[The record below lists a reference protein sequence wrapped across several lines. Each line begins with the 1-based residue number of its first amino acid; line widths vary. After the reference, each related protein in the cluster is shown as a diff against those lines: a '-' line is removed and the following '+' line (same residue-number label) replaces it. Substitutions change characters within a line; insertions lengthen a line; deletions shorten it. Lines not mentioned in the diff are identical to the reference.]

1 MRKQMFLKSYL
12 MKIAFLLVFLTG
24 AVPTYSAV
32 LLVDHQLDTPLLQ
45 ELDISGQDK
54 KKAVPLMVFA
64 QNQMGGFNNEPL
76 GEIVFLNTT
85 EEGQSSIISIEST
98 QPVQYTAFKLLNPLR
113 LILDFPKMD
122 KGNLT
127 SRIQV
132 DTGIVNSIR
141 PIHFEVAGVLRL
153 EIVLNQSADYEI
165 NKPEKNKLIVRLRS
179 SGQVSGQEM
188 AQMSPSMKETA
199 PSSNKKEFYKK
210 SLRGA
215 ASLMEEAEEA
225 EEVALNEDTCFPMLF
240 GEKEKISLDFQ
251 NADVRNLFR
260 IFAEIS
266 GFNVILS
273 PEVGGSVNIRM
284 MDVPWNQAMEIILT
298 NSALGRECFGNNI
311 VRVATKVVLAAEA
324 SALVAEKNRAVADR
338 TTERDSQD
346 LVTEVVRI
354 NHADITELSTSLNA
368 LRSARQDGRITVDTR
383 TNTLILNDL
392 QHHVNDMLE
401 AIKIL
406 DIPTPQVLIEAK
418 IVEISKSFTQEL
430 GIQWGLTGEVI
441 SSAPGSLA
449 INGSTNANTAAD
461 GSAFL
466 VDLRQSTDIAG
477 GSVSGFD
484 LLLGGLLPGLDLNVR
499 LEALEK
505 QGKGRILSSPKVT
518 TADNKEA
525 RIRSGKQ
532 IPYQVTSAE
541 GNSIQFV
548 DAELSLT
555 VTPHVT
561 SDNSVY
567 MVIDAT
573 KNAADFTQLVGTVP
587 TITTKETHTEVLVG
601 NGDTTVLGGIY
612 ESTSTEN
619 KKAVPFLSKIPLL
632 GFLFKSFA
640 DSDVITEL
648 LVFITPTIIETN

>member
-1 MRKQMFLKSYL
+1 MRKQMFIKSYL

-24 AVPTYSAV
+24 AVPAYSAV
-32 LLVDHQLDTPLLQ
+32 LLSDHKLDTPLVQ
-45 ELDISGQDK
+45 EPGISGQDK

-64 QNQMGGFNNEPL
+64 QNQTTGSNKESL
-76 GEIVFLNTT
+76 GEIVFINTV
-85 EEGQSSIISIEST
+85 EEGQSSIVSIEST
-98 QPVQYTAFKLLNPLR
+98 QAVQYTAFKLLNPLR
-113 LILDFPKMD
+113 LVLDFSKMD

-132 DTGIVNSIR
+132 DKGIVNSIR
-141 PIHFEVAGVLRL
+141 PIHFEEAGGLRL

-188 AQMSPSMKETA
+188 AQAPSMKEAA
-199 PSSNKKEFYKK
+199 PSKKEFYKK

-215 ASLMEEAEEA
+215 ASLLDEAQEA
-225 EEVALNEDTCFPMLF
+225 SLNEDTCFPMLY
-240 GEKEKISLDFQ
+240 GEKEVISLDFQ

-266 GFNVILS
+266 GLNVILS

-354 NHADITELSTSLNA
+354 NHADITELSTSLTA

-383 TNTLILNDL
+383 TSTLILNDL
-392 QHHVNDMLE
+392 RHHVNDMLE

-430 GIQWGLTGEVI
+430 GIQWGLTGEAI

-449 INGSTNANTAAD
+449 INGGANANTAAD
-461 GSAFL
+461 GSAFQ
-466 VDLRQSTDIAG
+466 VDLRQSTDIAA

-505 QGKGRILSSPKVT
+505 QGKGRILSSPRVT

-612 ESTSTEN
+612 ESASTEN

>member
-1 MRKQMFLKSYL
+1 MRKQMFIKSYL

-24 AVPTYSAV
+24 AVPAYSAV
-32 LLVDHQLDTPLLQ
+32 LLSDHKLDTPLVQ
-45 ELDISGQDK
+45 EPGISGQDK

-64 QNQMGGFNNEPL
+64 QNQTTGSNKESL
-76 GEIVFLNTT
+76 GEIVFIDTV
-85 EEGQSSIISIEST
+85 EEGQSSIVSIEST
-98 QPVQYTAFKLLNPLR
+98 QAVQYTAFKLLNPLR
-113 LILDFPKMD
+113 LVLDFSKMD

-132 DTGIVNSIR
+132 DKGIVNSIR
-141 PIHFEVAGVLRL
+141 PIHFEEAGVLRL

-188 AQMSPSMKETA
+188 AQAPSMKEAA
-199 PSSNKKEFYKK
+199 PSKKEFYKK

-215 ASLMEEAEEA
+215 ASLLDEAQEA
-225 EEVALNEDTCFPMLF
+225 SLNEDTCFPMLY
-240 GEKEKISLDFQ
+240 GEKEVISLDFQ

-266 GFNVILS
+266 GLNVILS

-354 NHADITELSTSLNA
+354 NHADITELSTSLTA

-392 QHHVNDMLE
+392 RHHVNDMLE

-430 GIQWGLTGEVI
+430 GIQWGLTGEAI

-449 INGSTNANTAAD
+449 INGSANANTAAD
-461 GSAFL
+461 GSAFQ
-466 VDLRQSTDIAG
+466 VDLRQSTDIAA

-619 KKAVPFLSKIPLL
+619 KKAVPFLSKLPLV

>member
-1 MRKQMFLKSYL
+1 MRKQMFIKSYL

-24 AVPTYSAV
+24 AVPAYSAV
-32 LLVDHQLDTPLLQ
+32 LLSDHKLDTPLVQ
-45 ELDISGQDK
+45 EPGISGQDK

-64 QNQMGGFNNEPL
+64 QNQTTGSNKESL
-76 GEIVFLNTT
+76 GEIVFINTV
-85 EEGQSSIISIEST
+85 EEGQSSIVSIEST
-98 QPVQYTAFKLLNPLR
+98 QAVQYTAFKLLNPLR
-113 LILDFPKMD
+113 LVLDFSKMD

-132 DTGIVNSIR
+132 DKGIVNSIR
-141 PIHFEVAGVLRL
+141 PIHFEEAGVLRL

-188 AQMSPSMKETA
+188 AQAPSMKEAA
-199 PSSNKKEFYKK
+199 PSKKEFYKK

-215 ASLMEEAEEA
+215 ASLLDEAQEA
-225 EEVALNEDTCFPMLF
+225 SLNEDTCFPMLY
-240 GEKEKISLDFQ
+240 GEKEVISLDFQ

-266 GFNVILS
+266 GLNVILS

-354 NHADITELSTSLNA
+354 NHADITELSTSLTA

-392 QHHVNDMLE
+392 RHHVNDMLE

-430 GIQWGLTGEVI
+430 GIQWGLTGEAI

-449 INGSTNANTAAD
+449 INGGANANTAAD
-461 GSAFL
+461 GSAFQ
-466 VDLRQSTDIAG
+466 VDLRQSTDIAA

-573 KNAADFTQLVGTVP
+573 KNSADFTQLVGTVP

-612 ESTSTEN
+612 ESASTEN

>member
-1 MRKQMFLKSYL
+1 MRKQMFIKSYL

-24 AVPTYSAV
+24 AVPAYSAV
-32 LLVDHQLDTPLLQ
+32 LLSDHKLDTPLVQ
-45 ELDISGQDK
+45 EPGISGQDK

-64 QNQMGGFNNEPL
+64 QNQTTGSNKESL
-76 GEIVFLNTT
+76 GEIVFINTV
-85 EEGQSSIISIEST
+85 EEGQSSIVSIEST
-98 QPVQYTAFKLLNPLR
+98 QAVQYTAFKLLNPLR
-113 LILDFPKMD
+113 LVLDFSKMD

-132 DTGIVNSIR
+132 DKGIVNSIR
-141 PIHFEVAGVLRL
+141 PIHFEEARVLRL

-210 SLRGA
+210 SLQGA
-215 ASLMEEAEEA
+215 ASLMEEAEE
-225 EEVALNEDTCFPMLF
+225 VASNEDTCFPMLF

-284 MDVPWNQAMEIILT
+284 IDVPWNQAMEIILT
-298 NSALGRECFGNNI
+298 NSALGRECFGGNI

-354 NHADITELSTSLNA
+354 NHADITELSTSLTA

-392 QHHVNDMLE
+392 RHHVNDMLE

-449 INGSTNANTAAD
+449 INGSANANTATD
-461 GSAFL
+461 GSAFQ
-466 VDLRQSTDIAG
+466 VDLRQSTDIAA

-505 QGKGRILSSPKVT
+505 LGKGRILSSPRVV

-601 NGDTTVLGGIY
+601 NGETTVLGGIY
-612 ESTSTEN
+612 ESASTEN

>member
-76 GEIVFLNTT
+76 GEIVFLNAT

-188 AQMSPSMKETA
+188 AQAPSMKEAA
-199 PSSNKKEFYKK
+199 PSKKEFYKK

-215 ASLMEEAEEA
+215 ASLMEEAEE
-225 EEVALNEDTCFPMLF
+225 VASNEDTCFPILF

-266 GFNVILS
+266 GLNVILS

-338 TTERDSQD
+338 TTERESQD

-354 NHADITELSTSLNA
+354 NHA
-368 LRSARQDGRITVDTR
+368 RSEERRV
-383 TNTLILNDL
+383 
-392 QHHVNDMLE
+392 
-401 AIKIL
+401 
-406 DIPTPQVLIEAK
+406 
-418 IVEISKSFTQEL
+418 
-430 GIQWGLTGEVI
+430 
-441 SSAPGSLA
+441 
-449 INGSTNANTAAD
+449 
-461 GSAFL
+461 
-466 VDLRQSTDIAG
+466 
-477 GSVSGFD
+477 
-484 LLLGGLLPGLDLNVR
+484 
-499 LEALEK
+499 
-505 QGKGRILSSPKVT
+505 GKECRSRWSP
-518 TADNKEA
+518 
-525 RIRSGKQ
+525 
-532 IPYQVTSAE
+532 Y
-541 GNSIQFV
+541 
-548 DAELSLT
+548 
-555 VTPHVT
+555 H
-561 SDNSVY
+561 
-567 MVIDAT
+567 
-573 KNAADFTQLVGTVP
+573 
-587 TITTKETHTEVLVG
+587 
-601 NGDTTVLGGIY
+601 
-612 ESTSTEN
+612 
-619 KKAVPFLSKIPLL
+619 
-632 GFLFKSFA
+632 
-640 DSDVITEL
+640 
-648 LVFITPTIIETN
+648 

>member
-284 MDVPWNQAMEIILT
+284 IDVPWNQAMEIILT
-298 NSALGRECFGNNI
+298 NSALGRECFGGNI
-311 VRVATKVVLAAEA
+311 VRVATKVTLAAEDTA
-324 SALVAEKNRAVADR
+324 RLSEKTRAVSER
-338 TTERDSQD
+338 LNERDSED
-346 LVTEVVRI
+346 LVTEVVRV

-368 LRSARQDGRITVDTR
+368 LKSARTDALITIDTR

-392 QHHVNDMLE
+392 RHHVDDMLE
-401 AIKIL
+401 TIKIL

-418 IVEISKSFTQEL
+418 IVEISKTFSQEL
-430 GIQWGLTGEVI
+430 GISWGLVNPDPGFPTVTG
-441 SSAPGSLA
+441 
-449 INGSTNANTAAD
+449 NSTFDTQ
-461 GSAFL
+461 FL
-466 VDLRQSTDIAG
+466 VDLRPTVDIAAG
-477 GSVSGFD
+477 NVAGFD
-484 LLLGGLLPGLDLNVR
+484 SLIQGFLPGVALNVK
-499 LEALEK
+499 LEALEES
-505 QGKGRILSSPKVT
+505 GKGRVISSPRVT

-525 RIRSGKQ
+525 RILSGRQ
-532 IPYQVTSAE
+532 IPYQVNSVE

-555 VTPHVT
+555 VIPHVT
-561 SDNSVY
+561 ADNSIY
-567 MVIDAT
+567 MIIDAT
-573 KNAADFTQLVGTVP
+573 KNAADFTEKIDNVP
-587 TITTKETHTEVLVG
+587 TITTKEMHTEVLVG
-601 NGDTTVLGGIY
+601 NGDTTVLAGIY
-612 ESTSTEN
+612 ESISTEN
-619 KKAVPFLSKIPLL
+619 KKAVPWFSKLPLV
-632 GFLFKSFA
+632 GFLFRAFDDK
-640 DSDVITEL
+640 DSISEL
-648 LVFITPTIIETN
+648 LVFITPTIVETY

>member
-1 MRKQMFLKSYL
+1 MRKQMFIKSYL

-24 AVPTYSAV
+24 AVPAYSAV
-32 LLVDHQLDTPLLQ
+32 LLSDHKLDTPLVQ
-45 ELDISGQDK
+45 EPGISGQDK

-64 QNQMGGFNNEPL
+64 QNQTTGSNKESL
-76 GEIVFLNTT
+76 GEIVFINTV
-85 EEGQSSIISIEST
+85 EEGQSSIVSIEST
-98 QPVQYTAFKLLNPLR
+98 QAVQYTAFKLLNPLR
-113 LILDFPKMD
+113 LVLDFSKMD

-132 DTGIVNSIR
+132 DKGIVNSIR
-141 PIHFEVAGVLRL
+141 PIHFEEAGVLRL

-188 AQMSPSMKETA
+188 AQAPSMKEAA
-199 PSSNKKEFYKK
+199 PSKKEFYKK

-215 ASLMEEAEEA
+215 ASLLDEAQEA
-225 EEVALNEDTCFPMLF
+225 SLNEDTCFPMLY
-240 GEKEKISLDFQ
+240 GEKEVISLDFQ

-266 GFNVILS
+266 GLNVILS

-354 NHADITELSTSLNA
+354 NHADITELSTSLTA

-383 TNTLILNDL
+383 TSTLILNDL
-392 QHHVNDMLE
+392 RHHVNDMLE

-430 GIQWGLTGEVI
+430 GIQWGLTGEAI

-612 ESTSTEN
+612 ESASTEN

>member
-1 MRKQMFLKSYL
+1 MRKQMFIKSYL

-24 AVPTYSAV
+24 AVPAYSAV
-32 LLVDHQLDTPLLQ
+32 LLSDHKLDTPLVQ
-45 ELDISGQDK
+45 EPGISGQDK

-64 QNQMGGFNNEPL
+64 QNQTTGSNKESL
-76 GEIVFLNTT
+76 GEIVFINTV
-85 EEGQSSIISIEST
+85 EEGQSSIVSIEST
-98 QPVQYTAFKLLNPLR
+98 QAVQYTAFKLLNPLR
-113 LILDFPKMD
+113 LVLDFSKMD

-132 DTGIVNSIR
+132 DKGIVNSIR
-141 PIHFEVAGVLRL
+141 PIHFEEAGVLRL

-188 AQMSPSMKETA
+188 AQAPSMKEAA
-199 PSSNKKEFYKK
+199 PSKKEFYKK

-215 ASLMEEAEEA
+215 ASLLDEAQEA
-225 EEVALNEDTCFPMLF
+225 SLNEDTCFPMLY
-240 GEKEKISLDFQ
+240 GEKEVISLDFQ

-266 GFNVILS
+266 GLNVILS

-354 NHADITELSTSLNA
+354 NHADITELSTSLTA

-392 QHHVNDMLE
+392 RHYVNDMLE

-430 GIQWGLTGEVI
+430 GIQWGLTGEAI

-505 QGKGRILSSPKVT
+505 QGKGRILSSPRVT

-561 SDNSVY
+561 SDNRVY

-612 ESTSTEN
+612 ESASTEN

>member
-1 MRKQMFLKSYL
+1 

-76 GEIVFLNTT
+76 GEIVFLNTV
-85 EEGQSSIISIEST
+85 EEGQSSIVSIEST
-98 QPVQYTAFKLLNPLR
+98 QAVQYTAFKLLNPLR
-113 LILDFPKMD
+113 LVLDFSKMD

-132 DTGIVNSIR
+132 DKGIVNSIR
-141 PIHFEVAGVLRL
+141 PIHFEEAGVLRL

-188 AQMSPSMKETA
+188 AQAPSMKEAA
-199 PSSNKKEFYKK
+199 PSKKEFYKK

-215 ASLMEEAEEA
+215 ASLLDEAQEA
-225 EEVALNEDTCFPMLF
+225 SLNEDTCFPMLY
-240 GEKEKISLDFQ
+240 GEKEVISLDFQ

-266 GFNVILS
+266 GLNVILS

-354 NHADITELSTSLNA
+354 NHADITELSTSLTA

-392 QHHVNDMLE
+392 RHHVNDMLE

-430 GIQWGLTGEVI
+430 GIQWGLTGEAI

-449 INGSTNANTAAD
+449 ITGSANANTAAD
-461 GSAFL
+461 GSAFQ
-466 VDLRQSTDIAG
+466 VDLRQSTDIAA

-541 GNSIQFV
+541 GNSTQFV

-555 VTPHVT
+555 VTPRVT
-561 SDNSVY
+561 SDNNVY
-567 MVIDAT
+567 MIIDAT
-573 KNAADFTQLVGTVP
+573 KNSADFTQLVGTVP

>member
-1 MRKQMFLKSYL
+1 
-12 MKIAFLLVFLTG
+12 
-24 AVPTYSAV
+24 
-32 LLVDHQLDTPLLQ
+32 
-45 ELDISGQDK
+45 
-54 KKAVPLMVFA
+54 
-64 QNQMGGFNNEPL
+64 L
-76 GEIVFLNTT
+76 GEIVFINTV
-85 EEGQSSIISIEST
+85 EEGQSSIVSIEST
-98 QPVQYTAFKLLNPLR
+98 QAVQYTAFKLLNPLR
-113 LILDFPKMD
+113 LVLDFSKMD

-132 DTGIVNSIR
+132 DKGIVNSIR
-141 PIHFEVAGVLRL
+141 PIHFEEAGVLRL

-188 AQMSPSMKETA
+188 AQAPSMKEAA
-199 PSSNKKEFYKK
+199 PSKKEFYKK

-215 ASLMEEAEEA
+215 ASLLDEAQEA
-225 EEVALNEDTCFPMLF
+225 SLNEDTCFPMLY
-240 GEKEKISLDFQ
+240 GEKEVISLDFQ

-266 GFNVILS
+266 GLNVILS

-354 NHADITELSTSLNA
+354 NHADITELSTSLTA

-383 TNTLILNDL
+383 TSTLILNDL
-392 QHHVNDMLE
+392 RHHVNDMLE

-505 QGKGRILSSPKVT
+505 QGKGRILSSPRVT

>member
-1 MRKQMFLKSYL
+1 MRKQMFIKSYL

-24 AVPTYSAV
+24 AVPAYSAV
-32 LLVDHQLDTPLLQ
+32 LLSDHKLDTPLVQ
-45 ELDISGQDK
+45 EPGISGQDK

-64 QNQMGGFNNEPL
+64 QNQTTGSNKESL
-76 GEIVFLNTT
+76 GEIVFINTV
-85 EEGQSSIISIEST
+85 EEGQSSIVSIEST
-98 QPVQYTAFKLLNPLR
+98 QAVQYTAFKLLNPLR
-113 LILDFPKMD
+113 LVLDFSKMD

-132 DTGIVNSIR
+132 DKGIVNSIR
-141 PIHFEVAGVLRL
+141 PIHFEEAGVLRL

-188 AQMSPSMKETA
+188 AQAPSMKEAA
-199 PSSNKKEFYKK
+199 PSKKEFYKK

-215 ASLMEEAEEA
+215 ASLLDEAQEA
-225 EEVALNEDTCFPMLF
+225 SLNEDTCFPMLY
-240 GEKEKISLDFQ
+240 GEKEVISLDFQ

-266 GFNVILS
+266 GLNVILS

-354 NHADITELSTSLNA
+354 NHADITELSTSLTA

-383 TNTLILNDL
+383 TSTLILNDL
-392 QHHVNDMLE
+392 RHHVNDMLE

-505 QGKGRILSSPKVT
+505 QGKGRILSSPRVT

>member
-1 MRKQMFLKSYL
+1 

-24 AVPTYSAV
+24 AVPAYSAV
-32 LLVDHQLDTPLLQ
+32 LLSDHKLDTPLVQ
-45 ELDISGQDK
+45 EPGISGQDK

-64 QNQMGGFNNEPL
+64 QNQTTGSNKESL
-76 GEIVFLNTT
+76 GEIVFINTV
-85 EEGQSSIISIEST
+85 EEGQSSIVSIEST
-98 QPVQYTAFKLLNPLR
+98 QAVQYTAFKLLNPLR
-113 LILDFPKMD
+113 LVLDFSKMD

-132 DTGIVNSIR
+132 DKGIVNSIR
-141 PIHFEVAGVLRL
+141 PIHFEEAGVLRL

-188 AQMSPSMKETA
+188 AQAPSMKEAA
-199 PSSNKKEFYKK
+199 PSKKEFYKK

-215 ASLMEEAEEA
+215 ASLLDEAQEA
-225 EEVALNEDTCFPMLF
+225 SLNEDTCFPMLY
-240 GEKEKISLDFQ
+240 GEKEVISLDFQ

-266 GFNVILS
+266 GLNVILS

-354 NHADITELSTSLNA
+354 NHADITELSTSLTA

-392 QHHVNDMLE
+392 RHHVNDMLE

-505 QGKGRILSSPKVT
+505 QGKGRILSSPRVT

-612 ESTSTEN
+612 ESASTEN

>member
-1 MRKQMFLKSYL
+1 MFIKSYL

-24 AVPTYSAV
+24 AVPAYSAV
-32 LLVDHQLDTPLLQ
+32 LLSDHKLDTPLVQ
-45 ELDISGQDK
+45 EPGISGQDK

-64 QNQMGGFNNEPL
+64 QNQTTGSNKESL
-76 GEIVFLNTT
+76 GEIVFINTV
-85 EEGQSSIISIEST
+85 EEGQSSIVSIEST
-98 QPVQYTAFKLLNPLR
+98 QAVQYTAFKLLNPLR
-113 LILDFPKMD
+113 LVLDFSKMD

-132 DTGIVNSIR
+132 DKGIVNSIR
-141 PIHFEVAGVLRL
+141 PIHFEEAGVLRL

-188 AQMSPSMKETA
+188 AQAPSMKEAA
-199 PSSNKKEFYKK
+199 PSKKEFYKK

-215 ASLMEEAEEA
+215 ASLLDEAQEA
-225 EEVALNEDTCFPMLF
+225 SLNEDTCFPMLY
-240 GEKEKISLDFQ
+240 GEKEVISLDFQ

-266 GFNVILS
+266 GLNVILS

-354 NHADITELSTSLNA
+354 NHADITELSTSLTA

-383 TNTLILNDL
+383 TSTLILNDL
-392 QHHVNDMLE
+392 RHHVNDMLE

-505 QGKGRILSSPKVT
+505 QGKGRILSSPRVT

-612 ESTSTEN
+612 ESASTEN

>member
-284 MDVPWNQAMEIILT
+284 IDVPWNQAMEIILT
-298 NSALGRECFGNNI
+298 NSALGRECFGGNI
-311 VRVATKVVLAAEA
+311 VRVATKVTLAAEDTA
-324 SALVAEKNRAVADR
+324 RLSEKTRAVSER
-338 TTERDSQD
+338 LNERDSED
-346 LVTEVVRI
+346 LVTEVVRV
-354 NHADITELSTSLNA
+354 NHADITELSTSLTA
-368 LRSARQDGRITVDTR
+368 LKSARKDALITIDTR

-392 QHHVNDMLE
+392 RHHVDDMLE
-401 AIKIL
+401 TIKIL

-418 IVEISKSFTQEL
+418 IVEISKTFSQEL
-430 GIQWGLTGEVI
+430 GISWGLVNPDPGFPTVTG
-441 SSAPGSLA
+441 
-449 INGSTNANTAAD
+449 NSTFDTQ
-461 GSAFL
+461 FL
-466 VDLRQSTDIAG
+466 VDLRPTVDIAAG
-477 GSVSGFD
+477 NVAGFD
-484 LLLGGLLPGLDLNVR
+484 SLIQGFLPGVALNVK
-499 LEALEK
+499 LEALEES
-505 QGKGRILSSPKVT
+505 GKGRVISSPRVT

-525 RIRSGKQ
+525 RVLSGRQ
-532 IPYQVTSAE
+532 IPYQVNSVE

-561 SDNSVY
+561 ADNSIY
-567 MVIDAT
+567 MIIDAT
-573 KNAADFTQLVGTVP
+573 KNAADFTEKIDNVP
-587 TITTKETHTEVLVG
+587 TITTKEMHTEVLVG
-601 NGDTTVLGGIY
+601 NGDTTVLAGIY

-619 KKAVPFLSKIPLL
+619 KKAVPWFSKLPLV
-632 GFLFKSFA
+632 GFLFRAFDDK
-640 DSDVITEL
+640 DSISEL
-648 LVFITPTIIETN
+648 LVFITPTIVETY

>member
-1 MRKQMFLKSYL
+1 MRKQMFIKSYL

-24 AVPTYSAV
+24 AVPAYSAV
-32 LLVDHQLDTPLLQ
+32 LLSDHKLDTPLVQ
-45 ELDISGQDK
+45 EPGISGQDK

-64 QNQMGGFNNEPL
+64 QNQTTGSNKESL
-76 GEIVFLNTT
+76 GEIVFINTV
-85 EEGQSSIISIEST
+85 EEGQSSIVSIEST
-98 QPVQYTAFKLLNPLR
+98 QAVQYTAFKLLNPLR
-113 LILDFPKMD
+113 LVLDFSKMD

-132 DTGIVNSIR
+132 DKGIVNSIR
-141 PIHFEVAGVLRL
+141 PIHFEEAGVLRL

-188 AQMSPSMKETA
+188 AQAPSMKEAA
-199 PSSNKKEFYKK
+199 PSKKEFYKK

-215 ASLMEEAEEA
+215 ASLLDEAQEA
-225 EEVALNEDTCFPMLF
+225 SLNEDTCFPMLY
-240 GEKEKISLDFQ
+240 GEKEVISLDFQ

-266 GFNVILS
+266 GLNVILS

-354 NHADITELSTSLNA
+354 NHADITELSTSLTA

-392 QHHVNDMLE
+392 RHHVNDMLE

-466 VDLRQSTDIAG
+466 VDLRQSTDIAA

-612 ESTSTEN
+612 ESASTEN

>member
-1 MRKQMFLKSYL
+1 MRKQMFIKSYL

-24 AVPTYSAV
+24 AVPAYSAV
-32 LLVDHQLDTPLLQ
+32 LLSDHKLDTPLVQ
-45 ELDISGQDK
+45 EPGISGQDK

-64 QNQMGGFNNEPL
+64 QNQTTGSNKESL
-76 GEIVFLNTT
+76 GEIVFINTV
-85 EEGQSSIISIEST
+85 EEGQSSIVSIEST
-98 QPVQYTAFKLLNPLR
+98 QAVQYTAFKLLNPLR
-113 LILDFPKMD
+113 LVLDFSKMD

-132 DTGIVNSIR
+132 DKGIVNSIR
-141 PIHFEVAGVLRL
+141 PIHFEEAGVLRL

-188 AQMSPSMKETA
+188 AQAPSMKEAA
-199 PSSNKKEFYKK
+199 PSKKEFYKK

-215 ASLMEEAEEA
+215 ASLLDEAQEA
-225 EEVALNEDTCFPMLF
+225 SLNEDTCFPMLY
-240 GEKEKISLDFQ
+240 GEKEVISLDFQ

-354 NHADITELSTSLNA
+354 NHADITELSTSLTA

-392 QHHVNDMLE
+392 RHHVNDMLE

-430 GIQWGLTGEVI
+430 GIQWGLTGDVPKEGGLVDF
-441 SSAPGSLA
+441 AGSP
-449 INGSTNANTAAD
+449 NANTAAD
-461 GSAFL
+461 GTNFN
-466 VDLRQSTDIAG
+466 VDLRQTTNIAA

-548 DAELSLT
+548 DAELSLR

>member
-1 MRKQMFLKSYL
+1 MRKQMFIKSYL

-24 AVPTYSAV
+24 AVPAYSAV
-32 LLVDHQLDTPLLQ
+32 LLSDHKLDTPLVQ
-45 ELDISGQDK
+45 EPGISGQDK

-64 QNQMGGFNNEPL
+64 QNQTTGSNKESL
-76 GEIVFLNTT
+76 GEIVFINTV
-85 EEGQSSIISIEST
+85 EEGQSSIVSIEST
-98 QPVQYTAFKLLNPLR
+98 QAVQYTAFKLLNPLR
-113 LILDFPKMD
+113 LVLDFSKMD

-132 DTGIVNSIR
+132 DKGIVNSIR
-141 PIHFEVAGVLRL
+141 PIHFEEAGVLRL

-188 AQMSPSMKETA
+188 AQAPSMKEAA
-199 PSSNKKEFYKK
+199 PSKKEFYKK

-215 ASLMEEAEEA
+215 ASLLDEAQEA
-225 EEVALNEDTCFPMLF
+225 SLNEDTCFPMLY
-240 GEKEKISLDFQ
+240 GEKEVISLDFQ

-266 GFNVILS
+266 GLNVILS

-354 NHADITELSTSLNA
+354 NHADITELSTSLTA

-383 TNTLILNDL
+383 TSTLILNDL
-392 QHHVNDMLE
+392 RHHVNDMLE

-505 QGKGRILSSPKVT
+505 QGKGRILSSPRVT

-561 SDNSVY
+561 SDNRVY

-612 ESTSTEN
+612 ESASTEN

>member
-1 MRKQMFLKSYL
+1 

-24 AVPTYSAV
+24 AVPAYSAV
-32 LLVDHQLDTPLLQ
+32 LLSDHKLDTPLVQ
-45 ELDISGQDK
+45 EPGISGQDK

-64 QNQMGGFNNEPL
+64 QNQTTGSNKESL
-76 GEIVFLNTT
+76 GEIVFINTV
-85 EEGQSSIISIEST
+85 EEGQSSIVSIEST
-98 QPVQYTAFKLLNPLR
+98 QAVQYTAFKLLNPLR
-113 LILDFPKMD
+113 LVLDFSKMD

-132 DTGIVNSIR
+132 DKGIVNSIR
-141 PIHFEVAGVLRL
+141 PIHFEEAGVLRL

-188 AQMSPSMKETA
+188 AQAPSMKEAA
-199 PSSNKKEFYKK
+199 PSKKEFYKK

-215 ASLMEEAEEA
+215 ASLLDEAQEA
-225 EEVALNEDTCFPMLF
+225 SLNEDTCFPMLY
-240 GEKEKISLDFQ
+240 GEKEVISLDFQ

-266 GFNVILS
+266 GLNVILS

-354 NHADITELSTSLNA
+354 NHADITELSTSLTA

-383 TNTLILNDL
+383 TSTLILNDL
-392 QHHVNDMLE
+392 RHHVNDMLE

-505 QGKGRILSSPKVT
+505 QGKGRILSSPRVT

-561 SDNSVY
+561 SDNRVY

-612 ESTSTEN
+612 ESASTEN

>member
-1 MRKQMFLKSYL
+1 MRKQMFIKSYL

-24 AVPTYSAV
+24 AVPAYSAV
-32 LLVDHQLDTPLLQ
+32 LLSDHKLDTPLVQ
-45 ELDISGQDK
+45 EPGISGQDK

-64 QNQMGGFNNEPL
+64 QNQTTGSNKESL
-76 GEIVFLNTT
+76 GEIVFINTV
-85 EEGQSSIISIEST
+85 EEGQSSIVSIEST
-98 QPVQYTAFKLLNPLR
+98 QAVQYTAFKLLNPLR
-113 LILDFPKMD
+113 LVLDFSKMD

-132 DTGIVNSIR
+132 DKGIVNSIR
-141 PIHFEVAGVLRL
+141 PIHFEEAGVLRL

-188 AQMSPSMKETA
+188 AQAPSMKEAA
-199 PSSNKKEFYKK
+199 PSKKEFYKK

-215 ASLMEEAEEA
+215 ASLLDEAQEA
-225 EEVALNEDTCFPMLF
+225 SLNEDTCFPMLY
-240 GEKEKISLDFQ
+240 GEKEVISLDFQ

-266 GFNVILS
+266 GLNVILS

-354 NHADITELSTSLNA
+354 NHADITELSTSLTA

-383 TNTLILNDL
+383 TSTLILNDL
-392 QHHVNDMLE
+392 RHHVNDMLE

-430 GIQWGLTGEVI
+430 GIQWGLTGEAI

-505 QGKGRILSSPKVT
+505 QGKGRILSSPRVT

-612 ESTSTEN
+612 ESASTEN

>member
-1 MRKQMFLKSYL
+1 MRKQMFIKSYL

-24 AVPTYSAV
+24 AVPAYSAV
-32 LLVDHQLDTPLLQ
+32 LLSDHKLDTPLVQ
-45 ELDISGQDK
+45 EPGISGQDK

-64 QNQMGGFNNEPL
+64 QNQTTGSNKESL
-76 GEIVFLNTT
+76 GEIVFINTV
-85 EEGQSSIISIEST
+85 EEGQSSIVSIEST
-98 QPVQYTAFKLLNPLR
+98 QAVQYTAFKLLNPLR
-113 LILDFPKMD
+113 LVLDFSKMD

-132 DTGIVNSIR
+132 DKGIVNSIR
-141 PIHFEVAGVLRL
+141 PIHFEEARVLRL
-153 EIVLNQSADYEI
+153 EIVLNQSVDYEI

-188 AQMSPSMKETA
+188 AQAPSMKEAA
-199 PSSNKKEFYKK
+199 PSKKEFYKK

-215 ASLMEEAEEA
+215 ASLLDEAQEA
-225 EEVALNEDTCFPMLF
+225 SLNEDTCFPMLY
-240 GEKEKISLDFQ
+240 GEKEVISLDFQ

-266 GFNVILS
+266 GLNVILS

-354 NHADITELSTSLNA
+354 NHADITELSTSLTA

-392 QHHVNDMLE
+392 RHHVNDMLE

-505 QGKGRILSSPKVT
+505 QGKGRILSSPRVT

-612 ESTSTEN
+612 ESASTEN

>member
-1 MRKQMFLKSYL
+1 MRKQMFIKSYL

-24 AVPTYSAV
+24 AVPAYSAV
-32 LLVDHQLDTPLLQ
+32 LLSDHKLDTPLVQ
-45 ELDISGQDK
+45 EPGISGQDK

-64 QNQMGGFNNEPL
+64 QNQTTGSNKESL
-76 GEIVFLNTT
+76 GEIVFINTV
-85 EEGQSSIISIEST
+85 EEGQSSIVSIEST
-98 QPVQYTAFKLLNPLR
+98 QAVQYTAFKLLNPLR
-113 LILDFPKMD
+113 LVLDFSKMD

-132 DTGIVNSIR
+132 DKGIVNSIR
-141 PIHFEVAGVLRL
+141 PIHFEEARVLRL
-153 EIVLNQSADYEI
+153 EIVLNQSVDYEI

-188 AQMSPSMKETA
+188 AQAPSMKEAA
-199 PSSNKKEFYKK
+199 PSKKEFYKK

-215 ASLMEEAEEA
+215 ASLLDEAQEA
-225 EEVALNEDTCFPMLF
+225 SLNEDTCFPMLY
-240 GEKEKISLDFQ
+240 GEKEVISLDFQ

-266 GFNVILS
+266 GLNVILS

-354 NHADITELSTSLNA
+354 NHADITELSTSLTA
-368 LRSARQDGRITVDTR
+368 LRSARQEGRITVDTR
-383 TNTLILNDL
+383 TSTLILNDL
-392 QHHVNDMLE
+392 RHHVNDMLE

-466 VDLRQSTDIAG
+466 VDLRQSTDIAA

>member
-1 MRKQMFLKSYL
+1 MRKQMFIKSYL
-12 MKIAFLLVFLTG
+12 VKIAFLLVFLTG
-24 AVPTYSAV
+24 AVPAYSAV
-32 LLVDHQLDTPLLQ
+32 LLSDHKLDTPLVQ
-45 ELDISGQDK
+45 EPGISGQDK

-64 QNQMGGFNNEPL
+64 QNQTTGSNKESL
-76 GEIVFLNTT
+76 GEIVFINTA
-85 EEGQSSIISIEST
+85 EEGQSSIVSIEST
-98 QPVQYTAFKLLNPLR
+98 QAVQYTAFKLLNPLR
-113 LILDFPKMD
+113 LVLDFSKMD

-132 DTGIVNSIR
+132 DKGIVNSIR
-141 PIHFEVAGVLRL
+141 PIHFEEAGVLRL

-188 AQMSPSMKETA
+188 AQAPSMKEAA
-199 PSSNKKEFYKK
+199 PSKKESYKK
-210 SLRGA
+210 SLQGA
-215 ASLMEEAEEA
+215 ASLLDEEQETS
-225 EEVALNEDTCFPMLF
+225 LNEDTCFPMLY
-240 GEKEKISLDFQ
+240 GEKEVISLDFQ

-266 GFNVILS
+266 GLNVILS

-354 NHADITELSTSLNA
+354 NHADITELSTSLTA

-392 QHHVNDMLE
+392 RHHVNDMLE

-430 GIQWGLTGEVI
+430 GIQWGLTGEAI

-449 INGSTNANTAAD
+449 INGSANANTAAD
-461 GSAFL
+461 GSAFQ
-466 VDLRQSTDIAG
+466 VDLRQSTDIAA

-484 LLLGGLLPGLDLNVR
+484 LLLGSLLPGLHLNVR

>member
-1 MRKQMFLKSYL
+1 

-24 AVPTYSAV
+24 AVPAYSAV
-32 LLVDHQLDTPLLQ
+32 LLSDHKLDTPLVQ
-45 ELDISGQDK
+45 EPGISGQDK

-64 QNQMGGFNNEPL
+64 QNQTTGSNKESL
-76 GEIVFLNTT
+76 GEIVFINTV
-85 EEGQSSIISIEST
+85 EEGQSSIVSIEST
-98 QPVQYTAFKLLNPLR
+98 QAVQYTAFKLLNPLR
-113 LILDFPKMD
+113 LVLDFSKMD

-132 DTGIVNSIR
+132 DKGIVNSIR
-141 PIHFEVAGVLRL
+141 PIHFEEAGVLRL

-188 AQMSPSMKETA
+188 AQAPSMKEAA
-199 PSSNKKEFYKK
+199 PSKKEFYKK

-215 ASLMEEAEEA
+215 ASLLDEAQEA
-225 EEVALNEDTCFPMLF
+225 SLNEDTCFPMLY
-240 GEKEKISLDFQ
+240 GEKEVISLDFQ

-266 GFNVILS
+266 GLNVILS

-354 NHADITELSTSLNA
+354 NHADITELSTSLTA

-383 TNTLILNDL
+383 TSTLILNDL
-392 QHHVNDMLE
+392 RHHVNDMLE

-505 QGKGRILSSPKVT
+505 QGKGRILSSPRVT

-612 ESTSTEN
+612 ESASTEN

>member
-1 MRKQMFLKSYL
+1 

-215 ASLMEEAEEA
+215 ASLMEEAEE
-225 EEVALNEDTCFPMLF
+225 VALNEDTCFPMLF

-284 MDVPWNQAMEIILT
+284 IDVPWNQAMEIILT
-298 NSALGRECFGNNI
+298 NSALGRECFGGNI
-311 VRVATKVVLAAEA
+311 VRVATKVTLAAEDTA
-324 SALVAEKNRAVADR
+324 RLSEKTRAVSER
-338 TTERDSQD
+338 LNERDSED
-346 LVTEVVRI
+346 LVTEVVRV
-354 NHADITELSTSLNA
+354 NHADITELSTSLTA
-368 LRSARQDGRITVDTR
+368 LKSARKDALITIDTR

-392 QHHVNDMLE
+392 RHHVDDMLE
-401 AIKIL
+401 TIKIL
-406 DIPTPQVLIEAK
+406 DISTPQVLIEAK
-418 IVEISKSFTQEL
+418 IVEISKSFSQEL
-430 GIQWGLTGEVI
+430 GISWGLVNPDPGFPTVTG
-441 SSAPGSLA
+441 
-449 INGSTNANTAAD
+449 NSTFDTQ
-461 GSAFL
+461 FL
-466 VDLRQSTDIAG
+466 VDLRPTVDIAAG
-477 GSVSGFD
+477 NVAGFD
-484 LLLGGLLPGLDLNVR
+484 SLIQGFLPGVALNVK
-499 LEALEK
+499 LEALEES
-505 QGKGRILSSPKVT
+505 GKGRVISSPRVT

-525 RIRSGKQ
+525 RILSGRQ
-532 IPYQVTSAE
+532 IPYQVNSVE

-555 VTPHVT
+555 VIPHVT
-561 SDNSVY
+561 ADNSIY
-567 MVIDAT
+567 MIIDAT
-573 KNAADFTQLVGTVP
+573 KNAADFTEKIDNVP
-587 TITTKETHTEVLVG
+587 TITTKEMHTEVLVG
-601 NGDTTVLGGIY
+601 NGDTTVLAGIY
-612 ESTSTEN
+612 ESISTEN
-619 KKAVPFLSKIPLL
+619 KKAVPWFSKLPLV
-632 GFLFKSFA
+632 GFLFRAFDDK
-640 DSDVITEL
+640 DSISEL
-648 LVFITPTIIETN
+648 LVFITPTIVETY

>member
-85 EEGQSSIISIEST
+85 EEGQSSIVSIEST
-98 QPVQYTAFKLLNPLR
+98 QAVQYTAFKLLNPLR
-113 LILDFPKMD
+113 LVLDFSKMD

-132 DTGIVNSIR
+132 DKGIVNSIR
-141 PIHFEVAGVLRL
+141 PIHFEEARGWRL

-188 AQMSPSMKETA
+188 AQAPSMKEAA
-199 PSSNKKEFYKK
+199 PSKKEFYKK

-215 ASLMEEAEEA
+215 ASLLDEAQEA
-225 EEVALNEDTCFPMLF
+225 SLNEDTCFPMLY
-240 GEKEKISLDFQ
+240 GEKEVISLDFQ

-354 NHADITELSTSLNA
+354 NHADITELSTSLTA

-392 QHHVNDMLE
+392 RHHVNDMLE

-418 IVEISKSFTQEL
+418 IVEISKTFSQEL
-430 GIQWGLTGEVI
+430 GISWGLVNPDPGFPTVTG
-441 SSAPGSLA
+441 
-449 INGSTNANTAAD
+449 NSTFDTQ
-461 GSAFL
+461 FL
-466 VDLRQSTDIAG
+466 VDLRPTVDIAAG
-477 GSVSGFD
+477 NVAGFD
-484 LLLGGLLPGLDLNVR
+484 SLIQGFLPGVALNVK
-499 LEALEK
+499 LEALEES
-505 QGKGRILSSPKVT
+505 GKGRVISSPRVT

-525 RIRSGKQ
+525 RILSGRQ
-532 IPYQVTSAE
+532 IPYQVNSVE

-555 VTPHVT
+555 VIPHVT
-561 SDNSVY
+561 ADNSIY
-567 MVIDAT
+567 MIIDAT
-573 KNAADFTQLVGTVP
+573 KNAADFTEKIDNVP
-587 TITTKETHTEVLVG
+587 TITTKEMHTEVLVG
-601 NGDTTVLGGIY
+601 NGDTTVLAGIY
-612 ESTSTEN
+612 ESISTEN
-619 KKAVPFLSKIPLL
+619 KKAVPWFSKLPLV
-632 GFLFKSFA
+632 GFLFRAFDDK
-640 DSDVITEL
+640 DSISEL
-648 LVFITPTIIETN
+648 LVFITPTIVETY

>member
-1 MRKQMFLKSYL
+1 MRKQMFIKSYL

-24 AVPTYSAV
+24 AVPAYSAV
-32 LLVDHQLDTPLLQ
+32 LLSDHKLDTPLVQ
-45 ELDISGQDK
+45 EPGISGQDK

-64 QNQMGGFNNEPL
+64 QNQTTGSNKESL
-76 GEIVFLNTT
+76 GEIVFINTV
-85 EEGQSSIISIEST
+85 EEGQSSIVSIEST
-98 QPVQYTAFKLLNPLR
+98 QAVQYTAFKLLNPLR
-113 LILDFPKMD
+113 LVLDFSKMD

-132 DTGIVNSIR
+132 DKGIVNSIR
-141 PIHFEVAGVLRL
+141 PIHFEEAGVLRL

-188 AQMSPSMKETA
+188 AQAPSMKEAA
-199 PSSNKKEFYKK
+199 PSKKEFYKK

-215 ASLMEEAEEA
+215 ASLLDEAQEA
-225 EEVALNEDTCFPMLF
+225 SLNEDTCFPMLY
-240 GEKEKISLDFQ
+240 GEKEVISLDFQ

-266 GFNVILS
+266 GLNVILS

-354 NHADITELSTSLNA
+354 NHADITELSTSLTA

-383 TNTLILNDL
+383 TSTLILNDL
-392 QHHVNDMLE
+392 RHHVNDMLE

-466 VDLRQSTDIAG
+466 VDLRQSTDIAA

-561 SDNSVY
+561 SDNDNSVY

>member
-1 MRKQMFLKSYL
+1 

-24 AVPTYSAV
+24 AVPAYSAV
-32 LLVDHQLDTPLLQ
+32 LLSDHKLDTPLVQ
-45 ELDISGQDK
+45 EPGISGQDK

-64 QNQMGGFNNEPL
+64 QNQTTGSNKESL
-76 GEIVFLNTT
+76 GEIVFINTV
-85 EEGQSSIISIEST
+85 EEGQSSIVSIEST
-98 QPVQYTAFKLLNPLR
+98 QAVQYTAFKLLNPLR
-113 LILDFPKMD
+113 LVLDFSKMD

-132 DTGIVNSIR
+132 DKGIVNSIR
-141 PIHFEVAGVLRL
+141 PIHFEEAGVLRL

-188 AQMSPSMKETA
+188 AQAPSMKEAA
-199 PSSNKKEFYKK
+199 PSKKEFYKK

-215 ASLMEEAEEA
+215 ASLLDEAQEA
-225 EEVALNEDTCFPMLF
+225 SLNEDTCFPMLY
-240 GEKEKISLDFQ
+240 GEKEVISLDFQ

-266 GFNVILS
+266 GLNVILS

-354 NHADITELSTSLNA
+354 NHADITELSTSLTA

-383 TNTLILNDL
+383 TSTLILNDL
-392 QHHVNDMLE
+392 RHHVNDMLE

>member
-1 MRKQMFLKSYL
+1 MRKQMFIKSYL

-24 AVPTYSAV
+24 AVPAYSAV
-32 LLVDHQLDTPLLQ
+32 LLSDHKLDTPLVQ
-45 ELDISGQDK
+45 EPGISGQDK

-64 QNQMGGFNNEPL
+64 QNQTTGSNKESL
-76 GEIVFLNTT
+76 GEIVFINTV
-85 EEGQSSIISIEST
+85 EEGQSSIVSIEST
-98 QPVQYTAFKLLNPLR
+98 QAVQYTAFKLLNPLR
-113 LILDFPKMD
+113 LVLDFSKMD

-132 DTGIVNSIR
+132 DKGIVNSIR
-141 PIHFEVAGVLRL
+141 PIHFEEAGVLRL

-188 AQMSPSMKETA
+188 AQAPSMKEAA
-199 PSSNKKEFYKK
+199 PSKKEFYKK

-215 ASLMEEAEEA
+215 ASLLDEAQEA
-225 EEVALNEDTCFPMLF
+225 SLNEDTCFPMLY
-240 GEKEKISLDFQ
+240 GEKEVISLDFQ

-266 GFNVILS
+266 GLNVILS

-354 NHADITELSTSLNA
+354 NHADITELSTSLTA
-368 LRSARQDGRITVDTR
+368 LRSARQDGGITVDTR
-383 TNTLILNDL
+383 TSTLILNDL
-392 QHHVNDMLE
+392 RHHVNDMLE

-505 QGKGRILSSPKVT
+505 QGKGRILSSPRVT

-612 ESTSTEN
+612 ESASTEN

>member
-1 MRKQMFLKSYL
+1 MRKQMFIKSYL

-24 AVPTYSAV
+24 AVPAYSAV
-32 LLVDHQLDTPLLQ
+32 LLSDHKLDTPLVQ
-45 ELDISGQDK
+45 EPGISGQDK

-64 QNQMGGFNNEPL
+64 QNQTTGSNKESL
-76 GEIVFLNTT
+76 GEIVFINTV
-85 EEGQSSIISIEST
+85 EEGQSSIVSIEST
-98 QPVQYTAFKLLNPLR
+98 QAVQYTAFKLLNPLR
-113 LILDFPKMD
+113 LVLDFSKMD

-132 DTGIVNSIR
+132 DKGIVNSIR
-141 PIHFEVAGVLRL
+141 PIHFEEAGVLRL

-188 AQMSPSMKETA
+188 AQAPSMKEAA
-199 PSSNKKEFYKK
+199 PSKKEFYKK

-215 ASLMEEAEEA
+215 ASLLDEAQEA
-225 EEVALNEDTCFPMLF
+225 SLNEDTCFPMLY
-240 GEKEKISLDFQ
+240 GEKEVISLDFQ

-266 GFNVILS
+266 GLNVILS

-354 NHADITELSTSLNA
+354 NHADITELSTSLTA

-383 TNTLILNDL
+383 TSTLILNDL
-392 QHHVNDMLE
+392 RHHVNDMLE

-430 GIQWGLTGEVI
+430 GIQWGLTGEAI

-466 VDLRQSTDIAG
+466 VDLRQSTDIAA

-612 ESTSTEN
+612 ESASTEN

>member
-1 MRKQMFLKSYL
+1 

-24 AVPTYSAV
+24 AAPTYSAV
-32 LLVDHQLDTPLLQ
+32 LPVDHQLDAPLLQ
-45 ELDISGQDK
+45 ELDVSGQDK

-76 GEIVFLNTT
+76 GEIIFLNTT

-210 SLRGA
+210 SLRGT
-215 ASLMEEAEEA
+215 ASLMEEA
-225 EEVALNEDTCFPMLF
+225 EEVALNEDTCFPILF

-284 MDVPWNQAMEIILT
+284 IDVPWNQAMEIILT
-298 NSALGRECFGNNI
+298 NSALGRECFGGNI
-311 VRVATKVVLAAEA
+311 VRVATKVTLAAEDTA
-324 SALVAEKNRAVADR
+324 RLSEKTRAVSER
-338 TTERDSQD
+338 LNERDSED
-346 LVTEVVRI
+346 LVTEVVRV

-368 LRSARQDGRITVDTR
+368 LKSARKDALITIDTR

-392 QHHVNDMLE
+392 RHHVDDMLE
-401 AIKIL
+401 TIKIL
-406 DIPTPQVLIEAK
+406 DISTPQVLIEAK
-418 IVEISKSFTQEL
+418 IVEISKTFSQEL
-430 GIQWGLTGEVI
+430 GISWGLVNPEPGFPTVTG
-441 SSAPGSLA
+441 
-449 INGSTNANTAAD
+449 NSTFDTQ
-461 GSAFL
+461 FL
-466 VDLRQSTDIAG
+466 VDLRPTVDIATG
-477 GSVSGFD
+477 NVAGFD
-484 LLLGGLLPGLDLNVR
+484 SLIQGFLPGNIALNVR

-505 QGKGRILSSPKVT
+505 SGKGRVISSPRVT

-525 RIRSGKQ
+525 RVLSGRD
-532 IPYQVTSAE
+532 IPYQVNSVE

-548 DAELSLT
+548 NAELSLT

-561 SDNSVY
+561 SDNSIY
-567 MVIDAT
+567 MTIDAT
-573 KNAADFTQLVGTVP
+573 KNAADFAQLAAGIP
-587 TITTKETHTEVLVG
+587 TITRKEMHTEVLVG
-601 NGDTTVLGGIY
+601 NGETTVLAGIY

-619 KKAVPFLSKIPLL
+619 KKAVPWFSKLPLV
-632 GFLFKSFA
+632 GFLFRAFDDK
-640 DSDVITEL
+640 DTINEL
-648 LVFITPTIIETN
+648 LVFITPTIVETY

>member
-1 MRKQMFLKSYL
+1 

-24 AVPTYSAV
+24 AVPAYSAV
-32 LLVDHQLDTPLLQ
+32 LLSDHKLDTPLVQ
-45 ELDISGQDK
+45 EPGISGQDK

-64 QNQMGGFNNEPL
+64 QNQTTGSNKESL
-76 GEIVFLNTT
+76 GEIVFINTV
-85 EEGQSSIISIEST
+85 EEGQSSIVSIEST
-98 QPVQYTAFKLLNPLR
+98 QAVQYTAFKLLNPLR
-113 LILDFPKMD
+113 LVLDFSKMD

-132 DTGIVNSIR
+132 DKGIVNSIR
-141 PIHFEVAGVLRL
+141 PIHFEEAGVLRL

-188 AQMSPSMKETA
+188 AQAPSMKEAA
-199 PSSNKKEFYKK
+199 PSKKEFYKK

-215 ASLMEEAEEA
+215 ASLLDEAQEA
-225 EEVALNEDTCFPMLF
+225 SLNEDTCFPMLY
-240 GEKEKISLDFQ
+240 GEKEVISLDFQ

-266 GFNVILS
+266 GLNVILS

-354 NHADITELSTSLNA
+354 NHADITELSTSLTA

-392 QHHVNDMLE
+392 RHHVNDMLE

>member
-1 MRKQMFLKSYL
+1 MRKQMFIKSYL

-24 AVPTYSAV
+24 AVPAYSAV
-32 LLVDHQLDTPLLQ
+32 LLSDHKLDTPLVQ
-45 ELDISGQDK
+45 EPGISGQDK

-64 QNQMGGFNNEPL
+64 QNQTTGSNKESL
-76 GEIVFLNTT
+76 GEIVFINTV
-85 EEGQSSIISIEST
+85 EEGQSSIVSIEST
-98 QPVQYTAFKLLNPLR
+98 QAVQYTAFKLLNPLR
-113 LILDFPKMD
+113 LVLDFSKMD

-132 DTGIVNSIR
+132 DKGIVNSIR
-141 PIHFEVAGVLRL
+141 PIHFEEARVLRL
-153 EIVLNQSADYEI
+153 EIVLNQSVDYEI

-188 AQMSPSMKETA
+188 AQAPSMKEAA
-199 PSSNKKEFYKK
+199 PSKKEFYKK

-215 ASLMEEAEEA
+215 ASLLDEAQEA
-225 EEVALNEDTCFPMLF
+225 SLNEDTCFPMLY
-240 GEKEKISLDFQ
+240 GEKEVISLDFQ

-266 GFNVILS
+266 GLNVILS

-354 NHADITELSTSLNA
+354 NHADITELSTSLTA

-383 TNTLILNDL
+383 TSTLILNDL
-392 QHHVNDMLE
+392 RHHVKDMLE

-505 QGKGRILSSPKVT
+505 QGKGRILSSPRVT

-612 ESTSTEN
+612 ESASTEN

>member
-1 MRKQMFLKSYL
+1 MRKQMFIKSYL

-24 AVPTYSAV
+24 AVPAYSAV
-32 LLVDHQLDTPLLQ
+32 LLSDHKLDTPLVQ
-45 ELDISGQDK
+45 EPGISGQDK

-64 QNQMGGFNNEPL
+64 QNQTTGSNKESL
-76 GEIVFLNTT
+76 GEIVFINTV
-85 EEGQSSIISIEST
+85 EEGQSSIVSIEST
-98 QPVQYTAFKLLNPLR
+98 QAVQYTAFKLLNPLR
-113 LILDFPKMD
+113 LVLDFSKMD

-132 DTGIVNSIR
+132 DKGIVNSIR
-141 PIHFEVAGVLRL
+141 PIHFEEAGVLRL

-188 AQMSPSMKETA
+188 AQAPSMKEAA
-199 PSSNKKEFYKK
+199 PSKKEFYKK

-215 ASLMEEAEEA
+215 ASLLDEAQEA
-225 EEVALNEDTCFPMLF
+225 SLNEDTCFPMLY
-240 GEKEKISLDFQ
+240 GEKEVISLDFQ

-266 GFNVILS
+266 GLNVILS

-354 NHADITELSTSLNA
+354 NHADITELSTSLTA

-392 QHHVNDMLE
+392 RHHVNDMLE

-430 GIQWGLTGEVI
+430 GIQWGLTGEAI

-449 INGSTNANTAAD
+449 INGGANANTAAD
-461 GSAFL
+461 GSAFQ
-466 VDLRQSTDIAG
+466 VDLRQSTDIAA

-561 SDNSVY
+561 SDNSIY

-612 ESTSTEN
+612 ESASTEN

>member
-1 MRKQMFLKSYL
+1 MRKQMFIKSYL

-24 AVPTYSAV
+24 AVPAYSAV
-32 LLVDHQLDTPLLQ
+32 LLSDHKLDTPLVQ
-45 ELDISGQDK
+45 EPGISGQDK

-64 QNQMGGFNNEPL
+64 QNQTTGSNKESL
-76 GEIVFLNTT
+76 GEIVFINTV
-85 EEGQSSIISIEST
+85 EEGQSSIVSIEST
-98 QPVQYTAFKLLNPLR
+98 QAVQYTAFKLLNPLR
-113 LILDFPKMD
+113 LVLDFSKMD

-132 DTGIVNSIR
+132 DKGIVNSIR
-141 PIHFEVAGVLRL
+141 PIHFEEAGVLRL

-188 AQMSPSMKETA
+188 AQAPSMKEAA
-199 PSSNKKEFYKK
+199 PSKKEFYKK

-215 ASLMEEAEEA
+215 ASLLDEAQEA
-225 EEVALNEDTCFPMLF
+225 SLNEDTCFPMLY
-240 GEKEKISLDFQ
+240 GEKEVISLDFQ

-266 GFNVILS
+266 GLNVILS

-354 NHADITELSTSLNA
+354 NHADITELSTSLTA

-383 TNTLILNDL
+383 TSTLILNDL
-392 QHHVNDMLE
+392 RHHVNDMLE

-505 QGKGRILSSPKVT
+505 QGKGRILSSPRVT

-601 NGDTTVLGGIY
+601 NGETTVLGGIY
-612 ESTSTEN
+612 ESASTEN

>member
-1 MRKQMFLKSYL
+1 

-24 AVPTYSAV
+24 AVPAYSAV
-32 LLVDHQLDTPLLQ
+32 LLSDHKLDTPLVQ
-45 ELDISGQDK
+45 EPGISGQDK

-64 QNQMGGFNNEPL
+64 QNQTTGSNKESL
-76 GEIVFLNTT
+76 GEIVFINTV
-85 EEGQSSIISIEST
+85 EEGQSSIVSIEST
-98 QPVQYTAFKLLNPLR
+98 QAVQYTAFKLLNPLR
-113 LILDFPKMD
+113 LVLDFSKMD

-132 DTGIVNSIR
+132 DKGIVNSIR
-141 PIHFEVAGVLRL
+141 PIHFEEAGVLRL

-188 AQMSPSMKETA
+188 AQAPSMKEAA
-199 PSSNKKEFYKK
+199 PSKKEFYKK

-215 ASLMEEAEEA
+215 ASLLDEAQEA
-225 EEVALNEDTCFPMLF
+225 SLNEDTCFPMLY
-240 GEKEKISLDFQ
+240 GEKEVISLDFQ

-354 NHADITELSTSLNA
+354 NHADITELSTSLTA

-383 TNTLILNDL
+383 TSTLILNDL
-392 QHHVNDMLE
+392 RHHVNDMLE

-430 GIQWGLTGEVI
+430 GIQWGLTGEAI

-449 INGSTNANTAAD
+449 INGSANANTAAD
-461 GSAFL
+461 GSAFQ
-466 VDLRQSTDIAG
+466 VDLRQSTDITA

-484 LLLGGLLPGLDLNVR
+484 LLLGGLFPGLDLNVR

-612 ESTSTEN
+612 ESASTEN